1 MLISSDLGVRAINVA
16 VLLFCSLEL
25 GILLLSFPRF
35 KLKNKASGIFYAKM
49 LVVAFL
55 MICYAISYWR
65 NSGEYDLINIIP
77 RSLAYVGIYAVYV
90 MYIMYVKEHITI
102 ADHSK
107 SLPNWVVH
115 VSIAFGIIGAMIWN
129 LSLFNPA
136 FSELSN
142 HELKFGAKFMLAHSG
157 GIVLVVI
164 SLAILISYRKT
175 LGSRETMML
184 MSMPV
189 LISAAAL
196 AEPFAHGLELR
207 YPALMLELLIVYA
220 HHHLELE
227 AKQEIGQTEGL
238 RQRLNIAA
246 DRMKPHYLYNVLTT
260 IYYLCETDPARAQ
273 HAIGIFSEY
282 MRSTL
287 EAMEKQEL
295 VEFTWELHEV
305 RNYLVLEKLRFGD
318 KLNVVYDIE
327 YDDFKLP
334 PLTVQPFVEN
344 AVKHGIGGKEEG
356 GTIRIVS
363 RKLSD
368 GGAQIRIMD
377 DGAGFDVDKLAY
389 HESGQEGIANVKE
402 RLRAEVGG
410 DVTVTSAVDKGTTV
424 MITIRKQG
432 I

>member
-1 MLISSDLGVRAINVA
+1 MLISSDLVVRAINVA

-35 KLKNKASGIFYAKM
+35 KLRNKASGIFYAKM

-55 MICYAISYWR
+55 MFCYAFTYCH
-65 NSGEYDLINIIP
+65 NSGENDFYNIIFK
-77 RSLAYVGIYAVYV
+77 SLAYVGIYAVYV
-90 MYIMYVKEHITI
+90 LYIMYIREHITI

-107 SLPNWVVH
+107 TLPAWVVY
-115 VSIAFGIIGAMIWN
+115 VSIARAIVGALLWN
-129 LSLFNPA
+129 LSLFNQS
-136 FSELSN
+136 FTELSK
-142 HELKFGAKFMLAHSG
+142 HELRFGGRFLLAHSG
-157 GIVLVVI
+157 GIVLVII
-164 SLAILISYRKT
+164 SVAILVAYRKT

-184 MSMPV
+184 MSMPI
-189 LISAAAL
+189 LISLAAL
-196 AEPFAHGLELR
+196 LEPIAHGLELR

-295 VEFTWELHEV
+295 VEFTWELHEI
-305 RNYLVLEKLRFGD
+305 RNYLVLEKIRFGD
-318 KLNVVYDIE
+318 KLNVLYDIE

-344 AVKHGIGGKEEG
+344 AVKHGIGGKEDG

-377 DGAGFDVDKLAY
+377 DGAGFDISSIAGQDY
-389 HESGQEGIANVKE
+389 TQEGIANVKE
-402 RLRAEVGG
+402 RLRMEVGG
-410 DVTVTSAVDKGTTV
+410 DVTITSSIGKGTTV
-424 MITIRKQG
+424 MITIRGKG
-432 I
+432 N